1 MTECDRI
8 GRELEVVTVN
18 TSTAGLEE
26 GGREGEERG
35 RGERE
40 GREGEN
46 TILAKILFL
55 SSLKISTYY
64 HIILAKVSI
73 SI

>member
-8 GRELEVVTVN
+8 GRELEVVTIN
-18 TSTAGLEE
+18 TSTAGLE
-26 GGREGEERG
+26 EGEERG

-40 GREGEN
+40 GREGEI

-55 SSLKISTYY
+55 SSLKISTY
-64 HIILAKVSI
+64 
-73 SI
+73 